1 MIAFRIKNI
10 KQFMNLLLT
19 TDVFDRYTLEEGV
32 IKTYLTYTL
41 DGLYEKSFYDED
53 DPVKD
58 MSFNDGYTPWGLV
71 RASCTELIRG
81 KHTPVFMKFVLHG
94 PVTDFP
100 DLPDHQNIKAL
111 LIMIRFENTGL
122 TLTTGTSLNAF
133 SMSHDADRYWDS
145 RVREL
150 LSETGVEFE
159 EM

>member
-1 MIAFRIKNI
+1 
-10 KQFMNLLLT
+10 MNLLFT
-19 TDVFDRYTLEEGV
+19 TDIFDEFTLEEGV
-32 IKTYLTYTL
+32 IKTFLTYTL

-58 MSFNDGYTPWGLV
+58 MSFSDGYTPWGLV

-94 PVTDFP
+94 PVP
-100 DLPDHQNIKAL
+100 DLPDRQKIKAL
-111 LIMIRFENTGL
+111 LIMVRFENTGL
-122 TLTTGTSLNAF
+122 TLTTGTSLNIF
-133 SMSHDADRYWDS
+133 LPDHDIDRYWDS

-150 LSETGVEFE
+150 LNEKGAESE